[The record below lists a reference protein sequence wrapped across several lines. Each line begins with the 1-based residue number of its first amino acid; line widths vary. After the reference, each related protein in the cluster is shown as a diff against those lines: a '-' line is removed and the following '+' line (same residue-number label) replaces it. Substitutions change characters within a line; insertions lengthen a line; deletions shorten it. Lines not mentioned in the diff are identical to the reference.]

1 MKIKLNDL
9 SQRAYETAKANG
21 FHDEEHP
28 LEHHLC
34 LIITEIV
41 EMVQA
46 DRKKRRIVMGAEGLK
61 HIWDL
66 NNNDKKLIRAMYDEF
81 LCGTFEEEVAD
92 TIIRVCD
99 LAQLLEATLII
110 DTDIKYIKT
119 DVSRLQTTGFAF
131 ILIQTITNR
140 MYHSDIPLLL
150 KMVVEQMLLF
160 AFSRGMTER
169 EVFDTIEMK
178 MEYNET
184 RPAKHNCLY

>member
-1 MKIKLNDL
+1 MNLQDY
-9 SQRAYETAKANG
+9 QARAFETAKAHG

-46 DRKKRRIVMGAEGLK
+46 DRKKRRIIMGAEGLK

-66 NNNDKKLIRAMYDEF
+66 NNSDKKHIRAMYDEF

-92 TIIRVCD
+92 TIIRICD

-131 ILIQTITNR
+131 TLIQTITNR

-150 KMVVEQMLLF
+150 KVVVEQMLLF
-160 AFSRGMTER
+160 ASSRGMTVT
-169 EVFDTIEMK
+169 EVFDTIRMK

>member
-1 MKIKLNDL
+1 MTIKLNDL
-9 SQRAYETAKANG
+9 SRRAYEIAKANG

-46 DRKKRRIVMGAEGLK
+46 DRKKRRIIMGAEGLK

-66 NNNDKKLIRAMYDEF
+66 NNSHKMHIRAMYDEF
-81 LCGTFEEEVAD
+81 LCGTFEEEIAD
-92 TIIRVCD
+92 TIIRICD

-110 DTDIKYIKT
+110 DTDIEYIKT

-131 ILIQTITNR
+131 TLIQTITNR
-140 MYHSDIPLLL
+140 LYHSDIPLLL
-150 KMVVEQMLLF
+150 KVVVEQMMLF
-160 AFSRGMTER
+160 ALSRGMTER
-169 EVFDTIEMK
+169 GIFDAIEMK
-178 MEYNET
+178 MDYNET
-184 RPAKHNCLY
+184 RGHLHGCKY

>member
-1 MKIKLNDL
+1 MDL
-9 SQRAYETAKANG
+9 SNYQARAYTIAKANG

-28 LEHHLC
+28 LSHHLC

-46 DRKKRRIVMGAEGLK
+46 DRKKKRIVMGAESLK
-61 HIWDL
+61 RIWD
-66 NNNDKKLIRAMYDEF
+66 NNNENATLIRKMYDEF
-81 LCGTFEEEVAD
+81 LCGTFEEEIAD

-110 DTDIKYIKT
+110 DTDIEYIKT

-131 ILIQTITNR
+131 TLIQTITNR
-140 MYHSDIPLLL
+140 LYHSDIPLLL
-150 KMVVEQMLLF
+150 KVVVEQMMLF
-160 AFSRGMTER
+160 ALSRGMTER
-169 EVFDTIEMK
+169 GIFDAIEMK

-184 RPAKHNCLY
+184 RPRLHNCKY